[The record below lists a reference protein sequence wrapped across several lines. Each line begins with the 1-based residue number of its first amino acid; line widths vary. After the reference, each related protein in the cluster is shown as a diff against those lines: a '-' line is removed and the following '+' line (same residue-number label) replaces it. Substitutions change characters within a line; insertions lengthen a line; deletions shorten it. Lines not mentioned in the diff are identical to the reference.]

1 MPIEPKLSPNMI
13 QNQDPDDL
21 PFEAGEELTV
31 VSKVQY
37 TTQYLMTLI
46 VFCYLVGR
54 GAMVDSR
61 KLPWPTGPCSSAL
74 SQACPTKEAT
84 PPPPPQERAPLS
96 QSEAF

>member
-1 MPIEPKLSPNMI
+1 MTQK
-13 QNQDPDDL
+13 QDPDDL

-37 TTQYLMTLI
+37 TTRYLMTLI
-46 VFCYLVGR
+46 VFYYLEGR

-61 KLPWPTGPCSSAL
+61 KLHWPTGPRPSAL
-74 SQACPTKEAT
+74 PQACPSKEAS
-84 PPPPPQERAPLS
+84 PPSPQERATLS

>member
-1 MPIEPKLSPNMI
+1 MTQK
-13 QNQDPDDL
+13 QDPDDL

-46 VFCYLVGR
+46 VFYYLEGR

-61 KLPWPTGPCSSAL
+61 KLHWPTGPRPSAL
-74 SQACPTKEAT
+74 PQACPSKEAS
-84 PPPPPQERAPLS
+84 PPPSSQERAKS
-96 QSEAF
+96 QPKAPEPPKKL